1 MLQTTNDTTS
11 IAPGEIET
19 LPPHAGKF
27 VAYYRVSTKRQGASG
42 LGLEAQRKVVE
53 DFLDGGTW
61 SLVGTFTE
69 EESGRRTDRHRPE
82 LRAALKLCEEE
93 GATLV
98 VAKLDRLTRN
108 VPFMAWILESGQ
120 KFVCCDIPDMG
131 NPAQTKFLLQ
141 LMANVAEYEAE
152 LISQRTK
159 DALAA
164 AKRRGAK
171 LGNPSPKNGAEAGG
185 KFVRVAADELALEVG
200 PILDELEKYG
210 CTTLKKLA
218 TGLAARGVKTA
229 RERIPDHKPRKRGKV
244 TWSLSA
250 VRNIRRR
257 YRGLTE

>member
-1 MLQTTNDTTS
+1 MLQSTNDPTS

-27 VAYYRVSTKRQGASG
+27 VAYFRVSTKRQGASG
-42 LGLEAQRKVVE
+42 LGLEAQHKVVE
-53 DFLDGGTW
+53 DFLNGGTW
-61 SLVGTFTE
+61 ELVGTFTE
-69 EESGRRTDRHRPE
+69 EESGRRTDRHRPK

-93 GATLV
+93 NATLV

-120 KFVCCDIPDMG
+120 KFVACDIPDMG

-141 LMANVAEYEAE
+141 LMANVAEYEAA

-164 AKRRGAK
+164 AKSRGVKLGTPDPKPGAK
-171 LGNPSPKNGAEAGG
+171 AGG
-185 KFVRVAADELALEVG
+185 EYVNRKADDLALEVG

-210 CTTLKKLA
+210 CITLKQLA
-218 TGLAARGVKTA
+218 KGLEARGVKTA
-229 RERIPDHKPRKRGKV
+229 RGKLK
-244 TWSLSA
+244 WSLSA

-257 YRGLTE
+257 YGNLNGVDGIENL

>member
-1 MLQTTNDTTS
+1 MLQSTNDPTS
-11 IAPGEIET
+11 IAAGEIEK

-42 LGLEAQRKVVE
+42 LGLEAQRKVVD
-53 DFLDGGTW
+53 DFLNGGTW
-61 SLVGTFTE
+61 ALVGTFTE
-69 EESGRRTDRHRPE
+69 KESGRRTDRHRPE

-108 VPFMAWILESGQ
+108 LPFLTRILESGQ

-131 NPAQTKFLLQ
+131 NPAQTKFMLQ
-141 LMANVAEYEAE
+141 LMANVAEYEAA

-164 AKRRGAK
+164 AKRRGVK
-171 LGNPSPKNGAEAGG
+171 LGTPSPKKGAKAGG
-185 KFVRVAADELALEVG
+185 EFVRQSADDLALEVG

-210 CTTLKKLA
+210 CITLDELA
-218 TGLAARGVKTA
+218 KGLEARGVKTA
-229 RERIPDHKPRKRGKV
+229 RERIPDHKPRKRGKL

-257 YRGLTE
+257 YRGLIE